1 MTAATT
7 PVTGHPMTTWDGK
20 ELCAQ
25 LIAKLPEATTE
36 AQQRAKQALEEGDYS
51 LCKVLAA
58 CYLDD
63 AYVKACGYMSSIPG
77 LVAKGV
83 PTLPTLVSEAA
94 RAISDSWYQWTISD
108 GQSLEAAEAKKASE
122 LATLSA
128 FNQDVFAKALS

>member
-1 MTAATT
+1 MTTATS
-7 PVTGHPMTTWDGK
+7 HPMTTWDGK
-20 ELCAQ
+20 ELCAR

-94 RAISDSWYQWTISD
+94 RAIADSWQQWCLSD
-108 GQSLEAAEAKKASE
+108 GQTSDEAEAKKAAE
-122 LATLSA
+122 L
-128 FNQDVFAKALS
+128 DALSSFN